1 MLTLGNLPHKFHI
14 YLICTMFYFKYS
26 FFSIQREFV
35 YGPIYDNNITKILGL
50 IYAITVSAIITP
62 LVYLVTQFER
72 QNPLR
77 LLLSQL
83 FSKILLTGILFV
95 IIVEVPN
102 YFIYIVGPL
111 PEFMCN
117 IELVLRGALTIS
129 ILILLNAILIA
140 RYIFLFHTKNPTATQ
155 HDYWTHFLSIWSL
168 CVGIITNLVFLLMP
182 GKNPNYFYICLG
194 KIPDNHEMTK
204 PKQNL
209 PLLLTILVTVCL
221 HIVFGVKLK
230 MSERKESN
238 EVTLNNSA
246 VKSKSKINDVVSL
259 SLHLAGLI
267 VYMIIYFPA
276 FKIQA
281 IDPRSFNEY
290 PNFVWMYVFH
300 LGSVQTFEVL
310 LLTSL
315 LGKNEK
321 LYKFV
326 KRSILL
332 SMHKQ

>member
-1 MLTLGNLPHKFHI
+1 
-14 YLICTMFYFKYS
+14 
-26 FFSIQREFV
+26 
-35 YGPIYDNNITKILGL
+35 
-50 IYAITVSAIITP
+50 
-62 LVYLVTQFER
+62 
-72 QNPLR
+72 
-77 LLLSQL
+77 
-83 FSKILLTGILFV
+83 
-95 IIVEVPN
+95 
-102 YFIYIVGPL
+102 
-111 PEFMCN
+111 
-117 IELVLRGALTIS
+117 
-129 ILILLNAILIA
+129 
-140 RYIFLFHTKNPTATQ
+140 
-155 HDYWTHFLSIWSL
+155 
-168 CVGIITNLVFLLMP
+168 
-182 GKNPNYFYICLG
+182 
-194 KIPDNHEMTK
+194 
-204 PKQNL
+204 
-209 PLLLTILVTVCL
+209 
-221 HIVFGVKLK
+221 

-326 KRSILL
+326 KRSVLL
-332 SMHKQ
+332 SILKQ

>member
-1 MLTLGNLPHKFHI
+1 
-14 YLICTMFYFKYS
+14 MFNFKDS
-26 FFSIQREFV
+26 FFSIQKKCV

-50 IYAITVSAIITP
+50 VYAITVSAIITP
-62 LVYLVTQFER
+62 LVYLVTLFER

-77 LLLSQL
+77 ILLSQL
-83 FSKILLTGILFV
+83 FSKIIFIGILFV
-95 IIVEVPN
+95 IFVEVPN

-111 PEFMCN
+111 PEFMCS
-117 IELVLRGALTIS
+117 IEIVLRAAFTIS

-168 CVGIITNLVFLLMP
+168 GVGIITEIVFLLMP

-194 KIPDNHEMTK
+194 KIPENHEMAK

-209 PLLLTILVTVCL
+209 PLLLTIFVTVCL

-238 EVTLNNSA
+238 EVTLNNSV
-246 VKSKSKINDVVSL
+246 VKSKSKMIDLVSL

-267 VYMIIYFPA
+267 AYMIIYFPA

-281 IDPRSFNEY
+281 MDLRSFNEY

-310 LLTSL
+310 LLASL

-326 KRSILL
+326 KRWIFT
-332 SMHKQ
+332 SMQKQ